1 MAYAEITMSAPVSGV
16 LMAANGFHKIRHPIN
31 NTRSHILTLCGNLVL
46 VMIAMKHSFTAVVGH
61 FIAAD
66 ISINSFLKL
75 YLFSYSKNVFYW
87 ILAACCLMR
96 SIYSKCFD
104 TFFVFLRNVF
114 KRSDLRTNL
123 I

>member
-61 FIAAD
+61 FISCRYLD
-66 ISINSFLKL
+66 KFISKAILIFIFK
-75 YLFSYSKNVFYW
+75 KCFYW